1 MSAAKIVPRRAGYQ
15 GRFRRPE
22 RKPRR
27 RRSSVGRRLRG
38 TVHKRPRQLADG
50 KFEYALLDHPR
61 ITPTLFPPSRGEEGA
76 PSRPVCL
83 SGLWLEDA
91 GFLIGQRFEIEV
103 SAGRLVLR
111 TV

>member
-1 MSAAKIVPRRAGYQ
+1 MRSSRRTPRPGPLPQGGGGTGSEGAAASVVPRRGSYR
-15 GRFRRPE
+15 GPFRPPE

-27 RRSSVGRRLRG
+27 RRSSVGRRLRA
-38 TVHKRPRQLADG
+38 TVHKRPRRLSDG
-50 KFEYALLDHPR
+50 KFDYPK
-61 ITPTLFPPSRGEEGA
+61 
-76 PSRPVCL
+76 VCL

-103 SAGRLVLR
+103 SEGRLVLR

>member
-1 MSAAKIVPRRAGYQ
+1 MSAVKIVPRRAGYQ
-15 GRFRRPE
+15 GPFRSPE

-27 RRSSVGRRLRG
+27 RRSSVGRRLRA
-38 TVHKRPRQLADG
+38 TVHKRPRQVADG
-50 KFEYALLDHPR
+50 KFEYPK
-61 ITPTLFPPSRGEEGA
+61 
-76 PSRPVCL
+76 VCL

-103 SAGRLVLR
+103 SEGRLVLR